1 MFLVRKN
8 PDCVR
13 CQVTTSQS
21 QYILATEGCWSLN
34 QNPKFLQQRNIY
46 IAYKDLLE
54 NYFTVYV
61 QWVYEMYTFLGYLIT
76 TEV

>member
-21 QYILATEGCWSLN
+21 QYIQATEGSWSLN
-34 QNPKFLQQRNIY
+34 QNPKFLQQGNIY
-46 IAYKDLLE
+46 IAGKDLLE
-54 NYFTVYV
+54 TYFTVYV
-61 QWVYEMYTFLGYLIT
+61 QWVYEIFNFISYVVMV
-76 TEV
+76 EV

>member
-1 MFLVRKN
+1 MFLVGKN
-8 PDCVR
+8 PDCVG

-61 QWVYEMYTFLGYLIT
+61 QWVYEIYTFLGYLIT

>member
-8 PDCVR
+8 TDCVG

-46 IAYKDLLE
+46 IEYKD
-54 NYFTVYV
+54 
-61 QWVYEMYTFLGYLIT
+61 
-76 TEV
+76 

>member
-1 MFLVRKN
+1 MFLVGKN

-34 QNPKFLQQRNIY
+34 QNTKFLPSDWFTKEGGQADIYNIG
-46 IAYKDLLE
+46 
-54 NYFTVYV
+54 V
-61 QWVYEMYTFLGYLIT
+61 
-76 TEV
+76 TEL